1 MSSIKISEST
11 LQKRQAPSSD
21 GEKKPRRSKATNA
34 KSTNEKSYF
43 LMKSEPDVF
52 SIDDLESRPD
62 ATEPWDGKVL
72 M

>member
-1 MSSIKISEST
+1 MSFIKIFVSA

-21 GEKKPRRSKATNA
+21 GEKKPRRNATTDA
-34 KSTNEKSYF
+34 TSHEKSYF

-52 SIDDLESRPD
+52 SIDDLASRPD